1 MDTNKN
7 KAILL
12 VDEPENSNPDI
23 IRELT
28 ANDIDILYL
37 NEIKASLEEIYLDL
51 IKDEE
56 TK

>member
-1 MDTNKN
+1 VDTNKN

-12 VDEPENSNPDI
+12 VNEPEKSNPGI

-28 ANDIDILYL
+28 SNDIDILYL